1 MDGKKKYTKPLI
13 VVEEY
18 EMSDFAKNCD
28 DLGGKILGA
37 FSCYDGPTYGW
48 IFDCDEDKNKV
59 SISTSMV
66 ETDGISLSTPGNA
79 SLVLNETEGG
89 EISTMDLLC
98 HGLSPYV
105 LIWCRSNSEKHNPGE
120 VTMYS

>member
-28 DLGGKILGA
+28 DLGGKILGV
-37 FSCYDGPTYGW
+37 FSCYDGPTHGW
-48 IFDCDEDKNKV
+48 IIDCDEDKNKV

-89 EISTMDLLC
+89 EISTIDKLC
-98 HGLSPYV
+98 HGLSLYV
-105 LIWCRSNSEKHNPGE
+105 LIWCRSNSEKYDPGE